1 MKKSKLSLGLVTG
14 LIGVMAMSACS
25 SVTSKD
31 GSVVSFKGYDG
42 ESSYTIVT
50 DEMYNE
56 YRNAVDGISKFYEQI
71 LEVLIRDAF
80 IKNSVDTEKKL
91 GTIEK
96 EAWDDVLD
104 QKEAAKES
112 ADSKGTSYSK
122 EWKAILDSNGVED
135 TDELYQLF
143 IYQKEKE
150 QIEDWYYEENLDTL
164 KQEYLGVT
172 AAGGAVQPQAE
183 YNGKISSRLPY
194 HLRHILVSVD
204 ATNASYN
211 RDVVTSEQAAKLYNV
226 VSKLRDGSLTFGAIA
241 ASNSSDSSSKSYGD
255 VGIVT
260 NKASSDGSLTMVD
273 EFQLGV
279 YAYDAIATKLAASQ
293 NEAISEGLGITGS
306 FTSLS
311 TNATSSV
318 SDAYSNITGSLARV
332 PYEVF
337 TALNEYK
344 DMENID
350 GQVLYDGD
358 SMIYPRNVLWNKYLN
373 RHNVFLITNNTRAY
387 SVTPDR
393 ADDPDAVGPVDNSL
407 LIANP
412 AAKQT
417 GFRKVSEI
425 VSLENSSLATSDPN
439 LGVLTDEEGRVIVG
453 VRSQY
458 GIHFM
463 VIQKS
468 IYEYAE
474 STSNVD
480 YVSLEDYYTTAVP
493 SDQDYPTNPD
503 ETPKSTYV
511 NFLNTDKAGYNTRAT
526 EVKEA
531 IKGFD
536 STYDY
541 RLYEYLYEVNKTN
554 LEFSDGLDV
563 KIIDYLEKQR
573 ENNNENQKLGLNR
586 AWESYLEMLEAQSEA
601 RSNQDRMVPEGC
613 IIAFT
618 DGTLSNYYDKGGVCY
633 YGSK

>member
-31 GSVVSFKGYDG
+31 GAVVTFKGYDG
-42 ESSYTIVT
+42 QSSYTIVT
-50 DEMYNE
+50 DEMYDE

-80 IKNSVDTEKKL
+80 IKNSVDTEKTL

-112 ADSKGTSYSK
+112 ADSKGTSYNT
-122 EWKAILDSNGVED
+122 EWEAILDSNGVED

-150 QIEDWYYEENLDTL
+150 QIEDWYYEENLETL
-164 KQEYLGVT
+164 RQEYLGISSTGV
-172 AAGGAVQPQAE
+172 AVEPQAD

-194 HLRHILVSVD
+194 HLRHILVSID
-204 ATNASYN
+204 STNPSYN
-211 RDVVTSEQAAKLYNV
+211 RDTITAEQATKLYNV

-241 ASNSSDSSSKSYGD
+241 ASNSADSSSSSYGD

-279 YAYDAIATKLAASQ
+279 YAYDAIATKVTATK
-293 NEAISEGLGITGS
+293 NDAISEGLGITGS

-311 TNATSSV
+311 NQTTSTISE
-318 SDAYSNITGSLARV
+318 AYDDITGSLAKV

-337 TALNEYK
+337 TALNDYK
-344 DMENID
+344 DMENVD
-350 GQVLYDGD
+350 GQVLFDGD

-373 RHNVFLITNNTRAY
+373 RHNVFVITNNTRDY
-387 SVTPDR
+387 SAVPNR
-393 ADDPDAVGPVDNSL
+393 ADDPDAVGPADYSL
-407 LIANP
+407 LLTSP
-412 AAKQT
+412 TLKRT
-417 GFRKVSEI
+417 GFRKVSDI
-425 VSLENSSLATSDPN
+425 VSLQDSSLASSDPD

-458 GIHFM
+458 GVHFM

-468 IYEYAE
+468 IYEFAE
-474 STSNVD
+474 SASNVD
-480 YVSLEDYYTTAVP
+480 YVDLEDYYTTAVP
-493 SDQDYPTNPD
+493 SDQDYPSNID
-503 ETPKSTYV
+503 GSPKSTYV
-511 NFLNTDKAGYNTRAT
+511 NFLNTDKAGYNARAN

-541 RLYEYLYEVNKTN
+541 RLYEYLYEANIDS
-554 LEFSDGLDV
+554 LEFSENLDT
-563 KIIDYLEKQR
+563 KIINYLEKQR
-573 ENNNENQKLGLNR
+573 ENNEESQTLGLNR
-586 AWESYLEMLEAQSEA
+586 AWESYLELLEAQSEA
-601 RSNQDRMVPEGC
+601 RSNQSRMVPEGC

-618 DGTLSNYYDKGGVCY
+618 DGITNDYYVNGGTCY
-633 YGSK
+633 YGNK

>member
-31 GSVVSFKGYDG
+31 GAVVTFKGYDG
-42 ESSYTIVT
+42 QSSYTIVT
-50 DEMYNE
+50 DEMYDE

-80 IKNSVDTEKKL
+80 IKNSVDTKKTL

-112 ADSKGTSYSK
+112 ADSKGTSYNT

-150 QIEDWYYEENLDTL
+150 QIEDWYYEENLETL
-164 KQEYLGVT
+164 RQEYLGITTTGT
-172 AAGGAVQPQAE
+172 AVEPQAD

-194 HLRHILVSVD
+194 HLRHILVSID
-204 ATNASYN
+204 STNPSYN
-211 RDVVTSEQAAKLYNV
+211 RDTITAEQATKLYNV

-241 ASNSSDSSSKSYGD
+241 ASNSADSSSSSYGD

-279 YAYDAIATKLAASQ
+279 YAYDAIATKVTAAK
-293 NEAISEGLGITGS
+293 NDAISQGLGITGN

-311 TNATSSV
+311 NNTTSTISE
-318 SDAYSNITGSLARV
+318 AYDDITGSLAKV

-337 TALNEYK
+337 TALNDYK
-344 DMENID
+344 EMENVD

-358 SMIYPRNVLWNKYLN
+358 SMIYPRNILWNKYLN
-373 RHNVFLITNNTRAY
+373 RHNVFVITNNTRDY
-387 SVTPDR
+387 SAVPNR

-407 LIANP
+407 LLIDPN
-412 AAKQT
+412 AKRT
-417 GFRKVSEI
+417 GFRKVSDI
-425 VSLENSSLATSDPN
+425 VSLQDSDLALSNPN

-458 GIHFM
+458 GVHFM

-468 IYEYAE
+468 IYEFAE
-474 STSNVD
+474 SASNVD
-480 YVSLEDYYTTAVP
+480 YVALEDYYTTAVP
-493 SDQDYPTNPD
+493 TDQDYPSNTNGS
-503 ETPKSTYV
+503 PKSTYV
-511 NFLNTDKAGYNTRAT
+511 NFLNTDKAGYNARAT

-541 RLYEYLYEVNKTN
+541 RLYEYLYESNKTN
-554 LEFSDGLDV
+554 LEFSENLDV
-563 KIIDYLEKQR
+563 KIINYLEKQR
-573 ENNNENQKLGLNR
+573 ENNVESQTLGLNR
-586 AWESYLEMLEAQSEA
+586 AWESYLELLEAQSEA
-601 RSNQDRMVPEGC
+601 RSNQSRMVPEGC

-618 DGTLSNYYDKGGVCY
+618 DGITNDYYVNGGECY
-633 YGSK
+633 YGNK